1 MDNQNEPVV
10 EQVLD
15 EPEVEPEV
23 EPDVE
28 PDVIIFKYKI
38 VLGGEKPIF
47 ISPSQDDFE
56 PGLKEEMG
64 DISLYSE
71 ENIGEIISKKYA
83 KFLETQLGGIK
94 TVGKLQK
101 K

>member
-1 MDNQNEPVV
+1 MANKNEAV
-10 EQVLD
+10 EPVLD
-15 EPEVEPEV
+15 EA
-23 EPDVE
+23 VE
-28 PDVIIFKYKI
+28 PDVIIFKYKM
-38 VLGGEKPIF
+38 VFGGEKPMF

-56 PGLKEEMG
+56 PGLKEEMD

-71 ENIGEIISKKYA
+71 ENIGKIISEKYT